1 MLRKRDNMKSLNPIW
16 EDRQFEKMKAK
27 KDEAELSWEAFIY
40 EAIMSYNGRRQ
51 NNSQRSS

>member
-1 MLRKRDNMKSLNPIW
+1 MKSLNPIW